1 VNFIKILKHP
11 TDQFIFQAGNA
22 DEKKNL
28 LNMTKR
34 ATDDMISAKAVKHA
48 GTFIIFF
55 SLQCLFNLKP
65 NRLNLIY

>member
-1 VNFIKILKHP
+1 MFLSEQVNFIKILKHP

-34 ATDDMISAKAVKHA
+34 ATDEMMSVKAVKHA
-48 GTFIIFF
+48 GTFLKNFC
-55 SLQCLFNLKP
+55 LQ
-65 NRLNLIY
+65 YT